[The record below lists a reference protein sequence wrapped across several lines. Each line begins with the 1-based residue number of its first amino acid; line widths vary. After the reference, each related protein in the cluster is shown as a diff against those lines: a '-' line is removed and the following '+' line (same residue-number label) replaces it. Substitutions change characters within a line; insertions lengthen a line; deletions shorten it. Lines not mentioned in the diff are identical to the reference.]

1 MYRRGFGKSRPAV
14 TTSFEKQVMAKDRAM
29 ATYGL
34 TYEELVRVPCTY
46 RSCHGNSYAV
56 WNNGELTKA
65 RTEKRARV
73 QAEAQAK
80 EQAKEQALIDE
91 HGVEGLKRIRA
102 EEAAAREAELAKAA
116 AAREAELKEK
126 HRAMAENANRGMLR
140 EALLDVA
147 ERCGGRAPDGAAS
160 LEDPLPK
167 AQAKAPFALTDNDV
181 KYLADRGAKGRSKS
195 SYALADLAD
204 AAVRKHGKKG
214 ANNLAAY
221 LCLEALKKQHPELA
235 ADETAKIVAE
245 LRKTEAELRAKAD
258 KTRATI
264 DALDGDAEPAAKR
277 AKTP

>member
-102 EEAAAREAELAKAA
+102 EEAAAREAELAKDS
-116 AAREAELKEK
+116 
-126 HRAMAENANRGMLR
+126 AMAMLF
-140 EALLDVA
+140 
-147 ERCGGRAPDGAAS
+147 AAS
-160 LEDPLPK
+160 K
-167 AQAKAPFALTDNDV
+167 ASCVECAASSSAFFVLYLSCSAASSRACTVFAATWWDKMLF
-181 KYLADRGAKGRSKS
+181 DRPVPSRLFMS
-195 SYALADLAD
+195 SIWFVMESSL
-204 AAVRKHGKKG
+204 V
-214 ANNLAAY
+214 
-221 LCLEALKKQHPELA
+221 
-235 ADETAKIVAE
+235 VFVV
-245 LRKTEAELRAKAD
+245 
-258 KTRATI
+258 
-264 DALDGDAEPAAKR
+264 
-277 AKTP
+277 

>member
-140 EALLDVA
+140 EALLD
-147 ERCGGRAPDGAAS
+147 GAAS

>member
-34 TYEELVRVPCTY
+34 TYDELVRVPCTY

-126 HRAMAENANRGMLR
+126 HRAMAEAANRAKLR

-181 KYLADRGAKGRSKS
+181 KHLADQGAKGRSKS
-195 SYALADLAD
+195 SYALADLAA
-204 AAVRKHGKKG
+204 AAVRKHGQG
-214 ANNLAAY
+214 ASNLARY
-221 LCLEALKKQHPELA
+221 LCLEALKTQHPELA
-235 ADETAKIVAE
+235 ADERAKIVAE